1 MRITRVELEN
11 IKSYQKLHI
20 DFAPGTTAIRGQNG
34 AGKSTLVEAI
44 GFALFDALAYKQ
56 AQFVREG
63 ERIGVVTVTFTSALD
78 DREYQAVRRC
88 GGSSDWFI
96 FDPEVQD
103 RVVEQRID
111 VIAFL
116 RQHLRIESDLNL
128 STIFND
134 AIGVPQGTFTA
145 DFLLTPATRKKK
157 FDVLLQVEDYRTAA
171 DKLLERESL
180 SGGAAAPSGSPHRRA
195 RTRDGATGGLARAV
209 RGRTRPGA
217 HTNRQAGRAAARDRE
232 TGG

>member
-1 MRITRVELEN
+1 MCGILSVEDFSPERVARTPHAQSACIKGNPVRITRVELEN

-103 RVVEQRID
+103 RVVEQRTD

-134 AIGVPQGTFTA
+134 AIGVP
-145 DFLLTPATRKKK
+145 R
-157 FDVLLQVEDYRTAA
+157 
-171 DKLLERESL
+171 
-180 SGGAAAPSGSPHRRA
+180 APSPPISCCPPPTA
-195 RTRDGATGGLARAV
+195 RKSLTCCSR
-209 RGRTRPGA
+209 
-217 HTNRQAGRAAARDRE
+217 
-232 TGG
+232 

>member
-20 DFAPGTTAIRGQNG
+20 DFAPGPPPSAARTARANRRWSRPS
-34 AGKSTLVEAI
+34 ASRSSTRC
-44 GFALFDALAYKQ
+44 AYKQ

-103 RVVEQRID
+103 R
-111 VIAFL
+111 A
-116 RQHLRIESDLNL
+116 S
-128 STIFND
+128 S
-134 AIGVPQGTFTA
+134 
-145 DFLLTPATRKKK
+145 
-157 FDVLLQVEDYRTAA
+157 
-171 DKLLERESL
+171 S
-180 SGGAAAPSGSPHRRA
+180 SGSTSSPFSASICASRV
-195 RTRDGATGGLARAV
+195 T
-209 RGRTRPGA
+209 
-217 HTNRQAGRAAARDRE
+217 
-232 TGG
+232 